1 MSVARYWR
9 EVPQRYRFEAKKC
22 SKCGYI
28 AFPPR
33 LVCPECSNRSFENY
47 VLKDTGKIL
56 TYTIIEVGPT
66 EFADQVPYCIGIV
79 ELDDGVKLTTQI
91 VDSDLDKIKPGER
104 VRLEFRKVQQD
115 GKAGVIKYG
124 YKAVVISSK
133 V

>member
-33 LVCPECSNRSFENY
+33 LICPECRNRKFEDY

-56 TYTIIEVGPT
+56 TYTTIEVGPS
-66 EFADQVPYCIGIV
+66 EFADQVPYSVAIV
-79 ELDDGVKLTTQI
+79 ELDDGVKITTQI
-91 VDSDLDKIKPGER
+91 ADAKLENIKIGSK
-104 VRLEFRKVQQD
+104 VRLEFRKIQQD
-115 GKAGVIKYG
+115 GKAGIIKYG
-124 YKAVVISSK
+124 YKAVLV
-133 V
+133 

>member
-33 LVCPECSNRSFENY
+33 LICPECGNRKFDNY
-47 VLKDTGKIL
+47 ILKDVGKIL
-56 TYTIIEVGPT
+56 TYTTIEVGPP
-66 EFADQVPYCIGIV
+66 EFADQVPYSVAII
-79 ELDDGVKLTTQI
+79 ELEDGVKITAQI
-91 VDSDLDKIKPGER
+91 ADAEPEKIKIGSK
-104 VRLEFRKVQQD
+104 VHLEFRKIQQD

-124 YKAVVISSK
+124 YKAVLIG
-133 V
+133 